1 MGAAIRDSYSCGIV
15 QASKIPV
22 VQNPPDPAVP
32 QESRI
37 HLEEEYELAYWT
49 ARLGCTS
56 RQLREAVRVAGNR
69 VGDVIAWLRRQDGR

>member
-1 MGAAIRDSYSCGIV
+1 
-15 QASKIPV
+15 V
-22 VQNPPDPAVP
+22 VTNPPDPVVP

-56 RQLREAVRVAGNR
+56 RQLREAVRVVGNR
-69 VGDVIAWLRRQDGR
+69 VGDVIAWLREQEGR